1 MSPSEDVM
9 VGSHLNDP
17 GDLSGFPIFPKG
29 TKSLLSKLLTRD
41 IWNKYKFQKDKCNF
55 TFKEAIFSG
64 CKNTD
69 SGIGVYA
76 GCHQSYAEFSDL
88 FDRVIETYHGH
99 KKSDKHIAEN
109 PSVTLNAP
117 DFPPEEAK
125 MIISTRIRVGR
136 NLDGYPLG
144 PGIYTPQQRAEIE
157 GYVLKALETFDG
169 ELAGKYYGLGT
180 MTAAEQN

>member
-1 MSPSEDVM
+1 M
-9 VGSHLNDP
+9 
-17 GDLSGFPIFPKG
+17 
-29 TKSLLSKLLTRD
+29 
-41 IWNKYKFQKDKCNF
+41 WQKYQFAKDKMNF

-64 CKNTD
+64 CQNTD

-76 GCHQSYAEFSDL
+76 GCHQSYEAFADF
-88 FDRVIETYHGH
+88 FDPIILDYHGH
-99 KKSDKHIAEN
+99 KKTDMHIAED
-109 PSVTLNAP
+109 PKVKLNAP

-144 PGIYTPQQRAEIE
+144 PGLYTPEQRAEVE

-169 ELAGKYYGLGT
+169 ELKGKYYGLGT
-180 MTAAEQN
+180 MT